1 MPSPSS
7 LFSPLP
13 DPVHPA
19 RIGDVLIGPQPV
31 KILASIMAPGTSDLI
46 ETACDY
52 QRLEGDRSIDIL
64 EWRADFFESPGLN
77 AFLAA
82 ALELRQCTEKPVVW
96 TLRTRAEGGLAPD
109 DESYREQVLGMAA
122 SGLVDAVDMELARG
136 ITAEDVALARQAQT
150 RVILSYHNFEKT
162 PSQEAM
168 LEMLLAMDA
177 LGADV
182 LKIAVM
188 PRTPEDVLSL
198 LSATCAARRRTGK
211 PVISMSMGA
220 WGALSRVSG
229 AIFGSS
235 AAFASVVHASAP
247 GQFEVSRARTLM
259 RELLQAS

>member
-7 LFSPLP
+7 HFWPLP

-19 RIGDVLIGPQPV
+19 RIGDVLIGPRPV

-46 ETACDY
+46 ETAYDY

-122 SGLVDAVDMELARG
+122 SGLVDAVDMRDYPL
-136 ITAEDVALARQAQT
+136 IQACVLLFSAQCI
-150 RVILSYHNFEKT
+150 VINLT
-162 PSQEAM
+162 VD
-168 LEMLLAMDA
+168 LLY
-177 LGADV
+177 GWV
-182 LKIAVM
+182 NPTV
-188 PRTPEDVLSL
+188 RY
-198 LSATCAARRRTGK
+198 
-211 PVISMSMGA
+211 
-220 WGALSRVSG
+220 
-229 AIFGSS
+229 
-235 AAFASVVHASAP
+235 
-247 GQFEVSRARTLM
+247 Q
-259 RELLQAS
+259 